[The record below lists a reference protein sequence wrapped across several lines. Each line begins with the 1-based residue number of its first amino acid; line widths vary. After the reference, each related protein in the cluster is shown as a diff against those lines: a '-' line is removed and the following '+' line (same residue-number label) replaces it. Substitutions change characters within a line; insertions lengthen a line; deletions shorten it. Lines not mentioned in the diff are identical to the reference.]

1 MKINEVMLEASVDRK
16 QFGKET
22 VRANQ
27 KANIARS
34 AAFRKQMD
42 APSAEEPAAA
52 APAATPAATPAPAGG
67 PVNYGKGTP
76 GIPNIQVTPTQKTPA
91 AKPATQ
97 ASPTPNYGA
106 KGGAGTP
113 VTLANPIAK
122 PGAAA
127 PGAAKPGAATP
138 TPGPTAGTPGAAK
151 PGATPTPGRTPVP
164 GAGMPTPPGAGM
176 PKPVAKP
183 AGAAAPSDDTNK
195 GWQGKGA
202 GGNLPGASFL
212 KGFTKAAGMT
222 DATNAI
228 DAAQRS
234 NIDYDL
240 MAKQKAK
247 ADADKN
253 KQGEPTAD
261 PDATPAAEP
270 NTAKPGQ
277 PVTLA
282 NPIGQP
288 GAAKPGAKPNY
299 GPKAAQP
306 ITLANPIGKPG
317 AAAPGTAKPG
327 EPVTLDDPAAKPG
340 AAAPD
345 KETTL
350 ANPIA
355 KPGEEK
361 PGAAAPGAVK
371 PAQPAAAPAAAT
383 GKSMSKQEILSWISR
398 NDEDNAALQSFKDAI
413 AAAEKAGAP
422 AGADY
427 GKATPGIQN
436 VQAAPGK
443 VSYAPKTAAAAPK
456 GPATV
461 SATMAQPQMASKQ
474 YKKAPL

>member
-1 MKINEVMLEASVDRK
+1 MKINEVMVETQYVRGPAGKTLAAADK
-16 QFGKET
+16 QTK
-22 VRANQ
+22 V
-27 KANIARS
+27 KANRDKAT
-34 AAFRKQMD
+34 ALTAQKN

-52 APAATPAATPAPAGG
+52 ETPGETPPAATS
-67 PVNYGKGTP
+67 
-76 GIPNIQVTPTQKTPA
+76 A
-91 AKPATQ
+91 AK
-97 ASPTPNYGA
+97 PNYGA
-106 KGGAGTP
+106 GGTGMPNMQATPVSKVTGKPAPGATTPPAGATKPGATSGTATTP
-113 VTLANPIAK
+113 DSEVTLANPTPPGTAT
-122 PGAAA
+122 GAAA
-127 PGAAKPGAATP
+127 PA
-138 TPGPTAGTPGAAK
+138 
-151 PGATPTPGRTPVP
+151 
-164 GAGMPTPPGAGM
+164 
-176 PKPVAKP
+176 
-183 AGAAAPSDDTNK
+183 DDTNK

-228 DAAQRS
+228 DAAQQS

-240 MAKQKAK
+240 MAKQKA
-247 ADADKN
+247 DADKN
-253 KQGEPTAD
+253 KQGEPAAD
-261 PDATPAAEP
+261 PSATPAAEP

-288 GAAKPGAKPNY
+288 GAAKPGATPNY
-299 GPKAAQP
+299 GPKAAQ
-306 ITLANPIGKPG
+306 
-317 AAAPGTAKPG
+317 
-327 EPVTLDDPAAKPG
+327 PVTLDDPAAKPG

-361 PGAAAPGAVK
+361 PGAAK
-371 PAQPAAAPAAAT
+371 
-383 GKSMSKQEILSWISR
+383 GKSMSKQEILSWIGR

-422 AGADY
+422 AGTDY
-427 GKATPGIQN
+427 SKATPGIQN

-443 VSYAPKTAAAAPK
+443 ISYAPKTAAAAPK

-461 SATMAQPQMASKQ
+461 SASMPQPQMASKQ

>member
-1 MKINEVMLEASVDRK
+1 MKINEVMAEASVDRK

-34 AAFRKQMD
+34 AAFRAQMD
-42 APSAEEPAAA
+42 AKPEEPAAA
-52 APAATPAATPAPAGG
+52 TPAAAPAAAATPSG

-76 GIPNIQVTPTQKTPA
+76 GIPNIQVTPGIKTPQPA
-91 AKPATQ
+91 AKPGTQ

-106 KGGAGTP
+106 KPGQP

-122 PGAAA
+122 PGAA
-127 PGAAKPGAATP
+127 
-138 TPGPTAGTPGAAK
+138 TPGPTAGTPGADK
-151 PGATPTPGRTPVP
+151 PGATPTPGAAKPGLTPVP

-176 PKPVAKP
+176 PKPVTKTPGATAP
-183 AGAAAPSDDTNK
+183 ANDANT
-195 GWQGKGA
+195 GWKGKGA

-247 ADADKN
+247 ADADKAGQPQTQDSPIAEPAGAETPATG
-253 KQGEPTAD
+253 KSGELSPGASK
-261 PDATPAAEP
+261 PGATPSYGPKAA
-270 NTAKPGQ
+270 Q
-277 PVTLA
+277 PITLA

-288 GAAKPGAKPNY
+288 GAAKPGAAPAP
-299 GPKAAQP
+299 GTA
-306 ITLANPIGKPG
+306 KPG
-317 AAAPGTAKPG
+317 AEKPGATPGTAKPG
-327 EPVTLDDPAAKPG
+327 EPVTLDDPAAKAG
-340 AAAPD
+340 AATPGQPQTQD
-345 KETTL
+345 S
-350 ANPIA
+350 PIA
-355 KPGEEK
+355 KPGAEK
-361 PGAAAPGAVK
+361 PGAAK
-371 PAQPAAAPAAAT
+371 PAAAPAPATAAK
-383 GKSMSKQEILSWISR
+383 GKTMSKQEILAWISR
-398 NDEDNAALQSFKDAI
+398 NDEDNAALQSFKDGI
-413 AAAEKAGAP
+413 TAAEKSGAP
-422 AGADY
+422 ADANY

-436 VQAAPGK
+436 VQATPGK

-461 SATMAQPQMASKQ
+461 SASMPQPQMASKQ